1 MRLAALLALLP
12 GVALAQATVNP
23 GALDQLVRPAP
34 STAPR
39 TVPRPA
45 PRPAPPSTA
54 RPAPVAALNS
64 APGRPA
70 VAAKPSGP
78 KPALPTT
85 PPPAASLP
93 PTTIVP
99 TMAPPPL
106 PVIAQ
111 AADAPGRA
119 EPLPGGLRVTFGAE
133 RSDLN
138 PDTVL
143 ALRQFATSLGKSED
157 VTVTLMAYA
166 AGPPEDPSTPRRL
179 SLARALTARAV
190 LLDAGVASVRIYPRA
205 LGPAPDGPAD
215 RVDLLRFPAPAKS

>member
-1 MRLAALLALLP
+1 MRLAIVFALLP
-12 GVALAQATVNP
+12 GLALAQATVNP
-23 GALDQLVRPAP
+23 GALDQLTRPAP
-34 STAPR
+34 PHATRP
-39 TVPRPA
+39 VPRPA
-45 PRPAPPSTA
+45 TPSAA
-54 RPAPVAALNS
+54 RPAGVAVPTP
-64 APGRPA
+64 APARPA
-70 VAAKPSGP
+70 GAAKPSGP

-93 PTTIVP
+93 PTTVVP

-106 PVIAQ
+106 PAIAQ

-119 EPLPGGLRVTFGAE
+119 EPLPGGLRLIFGAE

-143 ALRQFATSLGKSED
+143 ALRQFATSLGKSDD

-205 LGPAPDGPAD
+205 LGPAPDGPPD
-215 RVDLLRFPAPAKS
+215 RVDLLRFPAPAK

>member
-1 MRLAALLALLP
+1 MRLAIVFALLP
-12 GVALAQATVNP
+12 GLALAQATVNP
-23 GALDQLVRPAP
+23 GALDQLTRPSPPHA
-34 STAPR
+34 T
-39 TVPRPA
+39 RPA
-45 PRPAPPSTA
+45 PRPAPSSAA
-54 RPAPVAALNS
+54 RPAGVAVPTP
-64 APGRPA
+64 APARPA
-70 VAAKPSGP
+70 GAAKPSGP

-93 PTTIVP
+93 PTTVVA

-106 PVIAQ
+106 PAIAQ

-119 EPLPGGLRVTFGAE
+119 EPLPGGLRLIFGAE

-143 ALRQFATSLGKSED
+143 ALRQFATSLGKSDD

-205 LGPAPDGPAD
+205 LGPAPDGPPD
-215 RVDLLRFPAPAKS
+215 RVDLLRFPAPAK